1 VLQGNI
7 SELGLNQLL
16 QQAQS
21 QAQGGG
27 TQSGTGTKGSKG

>member
-1 VLQGNI
+1 MLQGSI

-21 QAQGGG
+21 QAQS
-27 TQSGTGTKGSKG
+27 TQSTGKKG